1 MKIIDSK
8 GRLFGKLSILD
19 LAAAGVILL
28 VVIGV
33 FFFPGT
39 PLTQKIIAQAKLQP
53 VEVQLLVR
61 GLGVSNLDGL
71 NQEFERKKQADIVIR
86 NQPAGKVQIISSKLL
101 PRTTPVPQPD
111 GTVKALPDPRP
122 EIEMIRDL
130 LLTIRGRA
138 EVTNNGIVLG
148 GSKKIKIGSSIQLE
162 GDLYDF
168 NGTVISIEPEET
180 S

>member
-19 LAAAGVILL
+19 LAAACVILL

-39 PLTQKIIAQAKLQP
+39 PITKSIVAQTKLKP
-53 VEVQLLVR
+53 VEVQILVR
-61 GLGVSNLDGL
+61 GLGVTNLDSL
-71 NQEFERKKQADIVIR
+71 MEEFQREKQADIVIR
-86 NQPAGKVQIISSKLL
+86 NQPAGRVNIVASKLL

-122 EIEMIRDL
+122 EITMIRDM
-130 LLTIRGRA
+130 LLTLAGKA

-148 GSKKIKIGSSIQLE
+148 GSKKIKIGSSIQLQ
-162 GDLYDF
+162 GDVYDF
-168 NGTVISIEPEET
+168 NGTIVSIEPQDI
-180 S
+180 

>member
-8 GRLFGKLSILD
+8 GRLFGKLSLLD

-39 PLTQKIIAQAKLQP
+39 PITNSIVAQTKLKP
-53 VEVQLLVR
+53 VEVQVLVR
-61 GLGVSNLDGL
+61 GLGVADLDGL
-71 NQEFERKKQADIVIR
+71 IEEFEREKKSDIVIR
-86 NQPAGKVQIISSKLL
+86 NQPAGKVEILASKLL

-122 EIEMIRDL
+122 EITMIRDM
-130 LLTIRGRA
+130 LLTLEGKA
-138 EVTNNGIVLG
+138 EFTNNGIVLDS
-148 GSKKIKIGSSIQLE
+148 SKKIKIGSSIQLQ
-162 GDLYDF
+162 GDVYDF
-168 NGTVISIEPEET
+168 NGTIIAIKPKDS
-180 S
+180 

>member
-8 GRLFGKLSILD
+8 GRLFGKLSLLD

-39 PLTQKIIAQAKLQP
+39 PITNSLVAQTKLKP
-53 VEVQLLVR
+53 VEVQILIR
-61 GLGVSNLDGL
+61 GLGVSNLDSL
-71 NQEFERKKQADIVIR
+71 IKEFEREKQADIVIR
-86 NQPAGKVQIISSKLL
+86 NQPAGKVDIVASKLL

-122 EIEMIRDL
+122 EITMIRDM
-130 LLTIRGRA
+130 LLTLQGKA
-138 EVTNNGIVLG
+138 EVTNNGIVLD
-148 GSKKIKIGSSIQLE
+148 GSKKIKIGSSIQLQ
-162 GDLYDF
+162 GDVYDF
-168 NGTVISIEPEET
+168 NGTIVAIEPKD

>member
-8 GRLFGKLSILD
+8 GRLFGKLSVLD

-28 VVIGV
+28 VIIGV

-39 PLTQKIIAQAKLQP
+39 PLTQSIVAQTKAQP
-53 VEVQLLVR
+53 VEVKVLVR

-71 NQEFERKKQADIVIR
+71 TEEFEREKQADIVIR
-86 NQPAGKVQIISSKLL
+86 NQPAGKVDIISSELL

-122 EIEMIRDL
+122 EIQMIVDM
-130 LLTIRGRA
+130 LLTLEGRA
-138 EVTNNGIVLG
+138 EVTDNGVVLD
-148 GSKKIKIGSSIQLE
+148 GSKKVKIGSSIQLQ

-168 NGTVISIEPEET
+168 SGTVVSIIPQDT
-180 S
+180 

>member
-39 PLTQKIIAQAKLQP
+39 PLTNSIVAQTKLKP
-53 VEVQLLVR
+53 VSVQVLVR
-61 GLGVSNLDGL
+61 GLGVSNLDSL
-71 NQEFERKKQADIVIR
+71 MQEFQREKQADIVIR
-86 NQPAGKVQIISSKLL
+86 NQPAGKVEIVTSKLL

-122 EIEMIRDL
+122 EITMIRDM
-130 LLTIRGRA
+130 LLTLKGKA

-148 GSKKIKIGSSIQLE
+148 SSKKIKIGSSIQLQ

-168 NGTVISIEPEET
+168 NGTIIAIEAQDG
-180 S
+180 

>member
-19 LAAAGVILL
+19 LAAACVILL

-39 PLTQKIIAQAKLQP
+39 PITKSIVAQTKLKP
-53 VEVQLLVR
+53 VEVQILVR
-61 GLGVSNLDGL
+61 GLGVTNLDSL
-71 NQEFERKKQADIVIR
+71 MEEFKREKQADIVIR
-86 NQPAGKVQIISSKLL
+86 NQPAGKVDIVASKLL

-122 EIEMIRDL
+122 EITMIRDM
-130 LLTIRGRA
+130 LLTLEGKA

-148 GSKKIKIGSSIQLE
+148 GSKKIKIGSSIQLQ
-162 GDLYDF
+162 GDVYDF
-168 NGTVISIEPEET
+168 NGTIVSIEPQDT
-180 S
+180 

>member
-19 LAAAGVILL
+19 LAAACVILL

-39 PLTQKIIAQAKLQP
+39 PITKSIVAQTKLKP
-53 VEVQLLVR
+53 VEVQILVR
-61 GLGVSNLDGL
+61 GLGVTNLDSL
-71 NQEFERKKQADIVIR
+71 MEEFQREKQADIVIR
-86 NQPAGKVQIISSKLL
+86 NQPAGRVNIVASKLL

-122 EIEMIRDL
+122 EITMIRDM
-130 LLTIRGRA
+130 LLTLAGKA

-148 GSKKIKIGSSIQLE
+148 GSKKIKIGSSIQLQ
-162 GDLYDF
+162 GDVYDF
-168 NGTVISIEPEET
+168 NGTIVSIEPQDT
-180 S
+180 